1 MVCSVCCIAG
11 GLSCVWWKM
20 LSQGS
25 DRYFL
30 CVITSGNS
38 LSGLIR
44 WLCAVLLLLFAAA
57 AAVGPVLHYS
67 EIMRVVYACS
77 VFVLVLL
84 TCSLFGCSC
93 SGWCTVSL
101 HFVGQAVFILKF
113 VLDLFV
119 FPFVYCFTCLVCQ
132 CSSNSWS
139 IFLGW
144 RHLF

>member
-1 MVCSVCCIAG
+1 
-11 GLSCVWWKM
+11 M

-30 CVITSGNS
+30 CVITSGIS

-84 TCSLFGCSC
+84 TYSLFGCSC
-93 SGWCTVSL
+93 SGWCTVSP
-101 HFVGQAVFILKF
+101 HFVGQAVIYSESCAGF
-113 VLDLFV
+113 VCVAICVLLYLSGV
-119 FPFVYCFTCLVCQ
+119 
-132 CSSNSWS
+132 SM
-139 IFLGW
+139 
-144 RHLF
+144 